1 MTDATLPEI
10 LAATVA
16 ARGGEAAYSDRHAAD
31 GWRTLTWAEVVGQA
45 QAVAGALIDR
55 GVQPGDTV
63 ALMCS
68 NRVEHV
74 IADLGAVHAGAIPM
88 TIYAT
93 LAPETVRYIANHALP
108 TAVILEGQDQLDRWA
123 LALQDCPTL
132 KVVAVIDGT
141 PLDDE
146 RAVTFAELT
155 QGTTDCSDRVAAI
168 RADDPLTILYTSGT
182 TGDPK
187 GVVLTHR
194 NVLTSVIGG
203 LKAGGIEE
211 PGISISYLPFAHI
224 AERNLGMYGPQV
236 QGAHV
241 YLVDDPAALP
251 ATLGQVHPTRFFG
264 VPRVWEKVMAG
275 VSALLAAN
283 PDPKV
288 TEAMQ
293 TARDWTSAKENG
305 GVPSAE
311 LQAAFEEADSSVLQ
325 GIRGFL
331 GLDRLEWAA
340 SAAAPMPVEVA
351 RFFAGLGIIIYD
363 VYGMTET
370 TGSVTANVP
379 SAFKL
384 GTVGRPL
391 PGCEI
396 RLAEDGEIQVRGD
409 VTTPGYLH
417 NPDATAALI
426 DSEGWLG
433 TGDIGTLD
441 EDGYYAVVDRKKE
454 LIITSS
460 GKNIAPSNIENL
472 LKESPLVGHA
482 YAAGDNKSYVVA
494 LLTLDPD
501 VAPVVAA
508 KAGIDGASLA
518 ELAQHP
524 TILAMIAEAVE
535 SANARLSRPE
545 QVKRFEVLAT
555 EWTAESE
562 ELTPTLKL
570 KRRVVSAK
578 YADVLERLYA

>member
-1 MTDATLPEI
+1 
-10 LAATVA
+10 
-16 ARGGEAAYSDRHAAD
+16 
-31 GWRTLTWAEVVGQA
+31 
-45 QAVAGALIDR
+45 
-55 GVQPGDTV
+55 
-63 ALMCS
+63 MCS
-68 NRVEHV
+68 NRIEHV
-74 IADLGAVHAGAIPM
+74 IADLGAVHAGAVPM

-93 LAPETVRYIANHALP
+93 LAPETVAYIAHHALP
-108 TAVILEGQDQLDRWA
+108 SAVVLEGQDQIDRWA
-123 LALQDCPTL
+123 LALADSPSL
-132 KVVAVIDGT
+132 KVVAVVDGT
-141 PLDDE
+141 PSGDD
-146 RAVTFAELT
+146 RQVSWDELLE
-155 QGTTDCSDRVAAI
+155 GGSDPSPRVAAI
-168 RADDPLTILYTSGT
+168 RPDDPLTILYTSGT

-194 NVLTSVIGG
+194 NVLTSVLGG
-203 LKAGGIEE
+203 LKAAGIEA
-211 PGISISYLPFAHI
+211 PGVSISYLPFAHI

-288 TEAMQ
+288 TAAME
-293 TARDWTSAKENG
+293 TAQKWVAAKENG
-305 GVPSAE
+305 GTPSAE
-311 LQAAFEEADSSVLQ
+311 LQMAFEEADTAVLQ

-351 RFFAGLGIIIYD
+351 RFFSGLGIIVYD

-370 TGSVTANVP
+370 TGSVTANTP
-379 SAFKL
+379 DAFKL

-396 RLAEDGEIQVRGD
+396 RLADDGEIQVRGA

-417 NPDATAALI
+417 NPEATAALI
-426 DSEGWLG
+426 DGDGWLG
-433 TGDIGTLD
+433 TGDIGTVD
-441 EDGYYAVVDRKKE
+441 ADGYYSVVDRKKE

-482 YAAGDNKSYVVA
+482 YAAGDNRSYVVA

-508 KAGIDGASLA
+508 RAGLEGFSLA
-518 ELAQHP
+518 ELADHP
-524 TILAMIAEAVE
+524 TIRAMLAEAVE
-535 SANARLSRPE
+535 RANARLSRPE
-545 QVKRFEVLAT
+545 QVKRFEVLPN

-578 YADVLERLYA
+578 YSDVLDRLYD